1 MEPWR
6 APALYKGVPG
16 CQAASAGS
24 PHRRALP
31 VLPHLLLTFQCWL
44 LIHLLK
50 SKNQQKPQWGGNRT
64 CPWLFSAP
72 RAAIRLLDRDG
83 RPASFP
89 EVLRH
94 SSIIPWRNHIQRYWI
109 VRRTLCVT
117 LTTLNL
123 WRRRHSILA
132 SSFPTFMA
140 TRISAW
146 EIPFVPLRSTVWN
159 NILEPQPL
167 RRSHSAQAYSTHLF
181 KADISMQWNQPTE

>member
-6 APALYKGVPG
+6 APALYKGVSG

-94 SSIIPWRNHIQRYWI
+94 SSIIPWCAHPKILNCAENTQCYLDNFESLKETTQHSCFQFSHIHGHSDFSLGNSFRASAFN
-109 VRRTLCVT
+109 CVKQYT
-117 LTTLNL
+117 WTPT
-123 WRRRHSILA
+123 SA
-132 SSFPTFMA
+132 KESFCTSLFYP
-140 TRISAW
+140 
-146 EIPFVPLRSTVWN
+146 PF
-159 NILEPQPL
+159 
-167 RRSHSAQAYSTHLF
+167 
-181 KADISMQWNQPTE
+181 